1 MELND
6 APIDDFLKNTKTPE
20 DFLVKD
26 WRLKQLTKRLV
37 ERMRDEELTDH
48 PSYEKNGIAGRNGG
62 NSRNNHTNKNIP
74 RDRDS
79 SFQPQLIPK
88 NKPRFPG
95 FDEKVISLYAR
106 GMINQEIQGHL
117 WLEFT

>member
-37 ERMRDEELTDH
+37 ERMRNEELTDY
-48 PSYEKNGIAGRNGG
+48 PSVWEKWHCG
-62 NSRNNHTNKNIP
+62 
-74 RDRDS
+74 
-79 SFQPQLIPK
+79 
-88 NKPRFPG
+88 
-95 FDEKVISLYAR
+95 
-106 GMINQEIQGHL
+106 
-117 WLEFT
+117 